1 MVAPETANCA
11 MMIQS
16 LWGSRTRPLVLT
28 WAFMRPLVFAEEA
41 AEDSP
46 ALDPLL
52 GEVSSGVVGPGR
64 AESAAAVWPSSVVV
78 PGVLGENRPQVP
90 FAEDQYPVGDLG
102 PGGEKKLSA

>member
-16 LWGSRTRPLVLT
+16 LWGPRTRPLVLT